1 MPEDRQTTSGD
12 DLFAP
17 GAASRLP
24 AQELA
29 QFLRAVAAPLRFLAQ
44 APPEVA
50 ARTEFPAAELAAQGR
65 RLVSTLATAGQR
77 AALSGLCAA
86 LERVAS
92 VPAADRADIIA
103 RCRAELGTLEATLAS
118 PAMEGQYKRF
128 SGNLQESFELLSR
141 PVRFLKGV
149 GPRRAGELERFGIE
163 TVEDVLYHLPFRYE
177 DRRHVTPIRAL
188 TVGQTATVV
197 GELVSLEDR
206 YVGRAQRRVLQGVLR
221 DASGSLALVW
231 FQQIPFFKS
240 RLRVGERYRVYG
252 RVEGA
257 YRFTLQMA
265 HPDMEPEVEGDT
277 NESRVLPIYQKP
289 GRMAVAT
296 MRRIVQEAVK
306 DFASYL
312 PSVLPQD
319 VVREMGVLDLATAMR
334 QLHLPDNSSDVEALN
349 LCRSPAHRSLVFD
362 ELFFLQ
368 LGMQLRR
375 RSVEREASLILEDR
389 GALTGEFLRR
399 LPFSLTRAQKRVID
413 EIVRD
418 FGRGHPMHRLVQG
431 DVGSGKTVVALYAA
445 LVAVAHG
452 AQCAFMAPT
461 ELLAEQHYRTIARFT
476 EGLPVAVAL
485 LTGAVRR
492 SEREALLEGIAQG
505 RIQLVVGTH
514 ALIQEGVRFAN
525 LALGVIDEQHRFGV
539 LQRAALRQLGCRAGT
554 SPHILLMTATPIPRT
569 LTMTLYGDLDVSIL
583 DELPPGRKTVQTLL
597 RGENDRAE
605 VYRLV
610 KQELDR
616 GRQAYIVYPLV
627 EGSEDLDVRD
637 ATSMAQELA
646 RTVFDK
652 YRVAL
657 VHGRMKPAEK
667 DAVMRR
673 FQSGE
678 VQLLV
683 STTVIEVGIDVP
695 NATVMVVEH
704 AERFGLSQLHQ
715 LRGRVGRGADESYC
729 ILLASYRR
737 GDDTER
743 RLQAMKITDGFQIA
757 EIDLELRGPGEL
769 LGTRQAGIPDFR
781 VANIVRDRAVL
792 EQARIAA
799 QEWLRRDPELASPES
814 QLLRLV
820 LKHRWAHRLELAQV
834 G

>member
-1 MPEDRQTTSGD
+1 MHEHRQTTGGGKPSTSGAGSS
-12 DLFAP
+12 LVAE
-17 GAASRLP
+17 
-24 AQELA
+24 ELK

-65 RLVSTLATAGQR
+65 KFLPSLATAGQR
-77 AALSGLCAA
+77 GALSALCAA
-86 LERVAS
+86 LERVAA
-92 VPAADRADIIA
+92 VPASERLEMVA
-103 RCRAELGTLEATLAS
+103 RCRVELSALEAALTA
-118 PAMEGQYKRF
+118 AATAAKYVRF
-128 SGNLQESFELLSR
+128 TGNLEESFQLLSR
-141 PVRFLKGV
+141 PVQFLKGV
-149 GPRRAGELERFGIE
+149 GPQRAQDLRRLGIE
-163 TVEDVLYHLPFRYE
+163 TVEDLLYHLPFRYE
-177 DRRHVTPIRAL
+177 DRRRVTPIRAL
-188 TVGQTATVV
+188 SIGATATVV
-197 GELVSLEDR
+197 GELVSLEER

-221 DASGSLALVW
+221 DESGSLALVW
-231 FQQIPFFKS
+231 FQQIPFFKG

-265 HPDMEPEVEGDT
+265 HPDVEPEDEAT
-277 NESRVLPIYQKP
+277 ASESRVLPIYQKP
-289 GRMAVAT
+289 GRMAVVT
-296 MRRIVQEAVK
+296 MRRIVQATVR
-306 DFASYL
+306 DFARQL
-312 PSVLPQD
+312 PSVLPEE
-319 VVREMGVLDLATAMR
+319 VVRDMGVIDLAAAMH
-334 QLHLPDNSSDVEALN
+334 QLHLPDNSADVEALN
-349 LCRSPAHRSLVFD
+349 LCRSLAHRSLVFD

-375 RSVEREASLILEDR
+375 RMVERESSLVFED
-389 GALTGEFLRR
+389 GGTLTAEFLRR
-399 LPFSLTRAQKRVID
+399 LPFSLTAAQKRVMG
-413 EIVRD
+413 EIVEDLR
-418 FGRGHPMHRLVQG
+418 RGHPMHRLVQG

-445 LVAVAHG
+445 LVAIANG

-461 ELLAEQHYRTIARFT
+461 ELLAEQHYRTIARLT
-476 EGLPVAVAL
+476 DGLPVTTAL

-492 SEREALLEGIAQG
+492 SEREPLLAGIADG
-505 RIQLVVGTH
+505 RVHLVVGTH

-525 LALGVIDEQHRFGV
+525 LGLGVIDEQHRFGV
-539 LQRAALRQLGCRAGT
+539 LQRAALRQLGCRAET

-583 DELPPGRKTVQTLL
+583 DELPPGRKPVKTLL
-597 RGENDRAE
+597 KGEADRAE
-605 VYRLV
+605 VYKLV

-627 EGSEDLDVRD
+627 EGSDDSDLRD

-646 RTVFDK
+646 RTVFDG

-715 LRGRVGRGADESYC
+715 LRGRVGRGGDDSYC
-729 ILLASYRR
+729 VLLASYRR

-743 RLQAMKITDGFQIA
+743 RLQAMNITDGFQIA

-769 LGTRQAGIPDFR
+769 LGTRQAGVPDFR

-792 EQARIAA
+792 EQARVAA
-799 QEWLRRDPELASPES
+799 QQWLQRDPELRLPES
-814 QLLRLV
+814 QLLRAV
-820 LKHRWAHRLELAQV
+820 LKHRWANRLELALV